1 MIGPESCPR
10 RREGILAQ
18 RASDTQLLLNL
29 SSGHYYALN
38 EVGTRVWE
46 LSDGSRSVAEVAAAI
61 AEEYDAP
68 VEEIQADVIDLL
80 RDLLNEQLVVEDR

>member
-1 MIGPESCPR
+1 MIDPESRPK
-10 RREGILAQ
+10 RREGILTQ

-29 SSGHYYALN
+29 SSGQYYALN

-46 LSDGSRSVAEVAAAI
+46 FSDGSRTIAEIAATI

-68 VEEIQADVIDLL
+68 VEEIQADVIELLEDLV
-80 RDLLNEQLVVEDR
+80 NEQLVIEGR